1 MKKIFIMICL
11 IAASI
16 TVNANTV
23 HTANMAPT
31 ANTVSIADLRN
42 KRLLKIE
49 QENEQLKCQM
59 ASNKVIIADMD
70 LHWTTRE
77 KARAS
82 NKKLYKVYTDNLVEL
97 WRNYRISRPEEYKI
111 AFKKLKKTD
120 RK

>member
-1 MKKIFIMICL
+1 MKKIFITICL

-16 TVNANTV
+16 TVNAK
-23 HTANMAPT
+23 MALP
-31 ANTVSIADLRN
+31 VDLRI
-42 KRLLKIE
+42 KRLLKLK

-97 WRNYRISRPEEYKI
+97 WREKMISRPEEYKI
-111 AFKKLKKTD
+111 VFKKLKKTD

>member
-16 TVNANTV
+16 TANANVKT
-23 HTANMAPT
+23 
-31 ANTVSIADLRN
+31 IDDLI
-42 KRLLKIE
+42 LKLK

-82 NKKLYKVYTDNLVEL
+82 NKKLYKVYTDNLVKL
-97 WRNYRISRPEEYKI
+97 WYDHRISRPEEYKI
-111 AFKKLKKTD
+111 VFKKLKKTD

>member
-1 MKKIFIMICL
+1 MKKIFIIICL

-16 TVNANTV
+16 TANANVKT
-23 HTANMAPT
+23 
-31 ANTVSIADLRN
+31 IDDLI
-42 KRLLKIE
+42 LKLK

-77 KARAS
+77 KARSS
-82 NKKLYKVYTDNLVEL
+82 NKKLYKVYTDNLVKL
-97 WRNYRISRPEEYKI
+97 WRVKEILRPEEYKI
-111 AFKKLKKTD
+111 VFKKLKKTD